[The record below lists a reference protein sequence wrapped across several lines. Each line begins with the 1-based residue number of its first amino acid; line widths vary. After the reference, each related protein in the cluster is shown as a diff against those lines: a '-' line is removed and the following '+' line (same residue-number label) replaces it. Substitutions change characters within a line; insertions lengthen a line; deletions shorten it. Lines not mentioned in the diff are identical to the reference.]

1 MAILFDILVNAVDN
15 QIYMQSGDS
24 VEQGEAECIRYAH
37 ALFIE
42 FKRQL
47 EYQNHT
53 SRNERNLCGRQ
64 IAKDW
69 NLGSEAMTI
78 TSVVLAKW
86 QP

>member
-47 EYQNHT
+47 ETSHGARDSIIKLQINDSKLVGPEGNHFI
-53 SRNERNLCGRQ
+53 NFFALERFV
-64 IAKDW
+64 DF
-69 NLGSEAMTI
+69 
-78 TSVVLAKW
+78 
-86 QP
+86 